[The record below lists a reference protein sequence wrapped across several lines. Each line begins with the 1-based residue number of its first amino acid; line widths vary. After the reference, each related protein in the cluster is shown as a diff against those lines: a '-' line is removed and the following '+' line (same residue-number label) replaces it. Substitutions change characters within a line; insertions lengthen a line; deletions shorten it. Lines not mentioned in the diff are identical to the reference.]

1 MFENI
6 IGQGPA
12 TDRLKTEITAGTL
25 PASLL
30 LYGPPY
36 SGKMSATLEIARAL
50 TCERGAAEWNCGCR
64 SCESQRILAHP
75 DTVFL
80 GSRYFATEIAASADV
95 LARTRK
101 TAAQFLYARAVRKL
115 LHRFDLLLWE
125 GSESKRNG
133 VQSHLDEVEERL
145 SDLMP
150 GSPLPEAPKLSKAL
164 QAIGERCG
172 KLAAA
177 VTENIPINQ
186 IRNVI
191 FWAHT
196 TGQSRAKVLIVESAE
211 RMLDSSRNA
220 LLKVLEEPPRGV
232 YLLLTTTRRGA
243 IIPTIQSRLRP
254 YHFPER
260 SGEESREVLSK
271 IFREENPEY
280 HSLRDYFLA
289 WNDTDVEYLRR
300 ETERFLDG
308 VLKRESRGRP
318 NEELIG
324 FLSDARVFRP
334 FLEELATAC
343 GRLLR
348 GNESAESPLEVTTLE
363 QFSVRIRECLL
374 QSEQYNQSK
383 SLLLESLYYGMRKA
397 VRSA

>member
-12 TDRLKTEITAGTL
+12 TERLKSEITAGTL
-25 PASLL
+25 PSSLL
-30 LYGPPY
+30 LYGPQY
-36 SGKMSATLEIARAL
+36 GGKMSATLEVARAL
-50 TCERGAAEWNCGCR
+50 TCERGTAEWNCGCR

-95 LARTRK
+95 LTRTRK

-115 LHRFDLLLWE
+115 LHRFDPLLWE
-125 GSESKRNG
+125 GSETKRGG
-133 VQSHLDEVEERL
+133 VQSHLDDIEERL

-150 GSPLPEAPKLSKAL
+150 GNTLPEGPKLTKTL
-164 QAIGERCG
+164 HAIGERCG

-232 YLLLTTTRRGA
+232 YLVLTTTRRGA

-260 SGEESREVLSK
+260 SGDESRQVLSK

-280 HSLRDYFLA
+280 QSLRDYFLA

-300 ETERFLDG
+300 ETERFLGG
-308 VLKRESRGRP
+308 VLKRGSRGRP
-318 NEELIG
+318 DEELIG
-324 FLSDARVFRP
+324 FLSDGQVFRP

-343 GRLLR
+343 GKLLHAGEEGDR
-348 GNESAESPLEVTTLE
+348 PLEVATLE
-363 QFSVRIRECLL
+363 RFSSQIRQCLL

-397 VRSA
+397 VKSA

>member
-6 IGQGPA
+6 IGQTQP
-12 TDRLKTEITAGTL
+12 TERLKSEITAGTL
-25 PASLL
+25 PSSLL
-30 LYGPPY
+30 LYGPAY
-36 SGKMSATLEIARAL
+36 SGKMSAALEVARAL
-50 TCERGAAEWNCGCR
+50 TCERGTAEWNCGCR
-64 SCESQRILAHP
+64 SCEAQRILAHP

-80 GSRYFATEIAASADV
+80 GSRYFPTEIAASADV
-95 LARTRK
+95 LSRTRK

-115 LHRFDLLLWE
+115 LHRFDPLLWE
-125 GSESKRNG
+125 GSETKRSG
-133 VQSHLDEVEERL
+133 LQSHIDEVEERL

-150 GSPLPEAPKLSKAL
+150 GSELPETKKLSKTL

-186 IRNVI
+186 VRNVT

-196 TGQSRAKVLIVESAE
+196 TGQSRAKVLIIESAE

-232 YLLLTTTRRGA
+232 YLVLTTTRRGA

-260 SGEESREVLSK
+260 SGDESRQVLSK

-280 HSLRDYFLA
+280 QSLRDYFLA

-300 ETERFLDG
+300 ETGRFLDG
-308 VLKRESRGRP
+308 VLRRAGRGRP
-318 NEELIG
+318 DEELIN
-324 FLSDARVFRP
+324 FLSDGRVFRP
-334 FLEELATAC
+334 FLEELSAAC
-343 GRLLR
+343 GALLHAS
-348 GNESAESPLEVTTLE
+348 ESVERPVEVSTLE
-363 QFSVRIRECLL
+363 QFSSQIRECLL
-374 QSEQYNQSK
+374 QSEQYNQSR
-383 SLLLESLYYGMRKA
+383 SLLLETLYYGMRKA